1 MDHFSY
7 SSILIDIHIFY
18 NLSTNLL
25 IRAKS
30 NQRNMTTCC
39 NNTYPRDDDHL
50 SSRGCR
56 HSAWKKTKLSFSSCS
71 LIACALVFFSYLFS
85 CTHIT
90 EQKGNCF
97 GRIERHSIKYFWT
110 ILLVTHKRFHRNWM
124 GALWFAL
131 LLHTC
136 VYVEHSYANLF
147 EEKLFCVR
155 WLCPADHRYSGSSTS
170 INLFAKV
177 G

>member
-71 LIACALVFFSYLFS
+71 LIACALVFFSYLF
-85 CTHIT
+85 
-90 EQKGNCF
+90 F
-97 GRIERHSIKYFWT
+97 
-110 ILLVTHKRFHRNWM
+110 V
-124 GALWFAL
+124 
-131 LLHTC
+131 
-136 VYVEHSYANLF
+136 HSYNRTKRELF
-147 EEKLFCVR
+147 RKNWTSLYKIFLNNTFGNKRINVFTEIEWVLFDLLYCYIHVSMSNILTRIYLKKNCSACDDYVR
-155 WLCPADHRYSGSSTS
+155 LITVTVEA
-170 INLFAKV
+170 AQA
-177 G
+177 